1 MLSLTEGTGVG
12 GCGACVGCA
21 PVAPWSALASL
32 GKLGSDIVTK
42 DRVNVQV
49 NQKIELLCCS
59 RGGGSCVQS
68 KCSQKMFNRNKLSQ
82 C

>member
-32 GKLGSDIVTK
+32 GKLGSDIVKK
-42 DRVNVQV
+42 DLVNVRV
-49 NQKIELLCCS
+49 K
-59 RGGGSCVQS
+59 
-68 KCSQKMFNRNKLSQ
+68 KLNYFAAPEVEVLVCKVSVHKKNV
-82 C
+82 